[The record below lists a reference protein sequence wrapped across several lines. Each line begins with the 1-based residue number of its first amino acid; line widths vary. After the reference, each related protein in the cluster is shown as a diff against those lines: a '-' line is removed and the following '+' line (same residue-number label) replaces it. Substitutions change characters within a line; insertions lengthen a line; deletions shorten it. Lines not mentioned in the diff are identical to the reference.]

1 MTVSRTGKYIAGVS
15 TGYLTTVAGIIVSLA
30 LTPFILRYLDAEA
43 YGIFTLGTNVI
54 MFLTLIDIGVAAGI
68 NVHLA
73 QNIGRIDA
81 EEISRYASSGF
92 FFQLLIV
99 FMVIMGGLVLS
110 ILFPTFFE
118 VPENLTVEA
127 TWMVLILASSVALSL
142 AVQPFSSILIAH
154 QLVYVDNFI
163 RLLLLFLR
171 TAITIAL
178 ISNGFG
184 ILSMAIANLTA
195 TGITAVLSVWRAYRL
210 VNGLQISYR
219 LISPEI
225 IRSAG
230 STGIWFSI
238 GGIAGLVIQSVDNTI
253 AGKLVSLESV
263 TTLAITGKV
272 YFLSQGLLYQLTNVA
287 RPMMGQL
294 IGQGKMDQALKAYRH
309 LFAVSTGLA
318 IIACATLWSING
330 VFVAAWVGEQHY
342 GGTLLDLAFALNLL
356 VNVWTMPN
364 RATLSAGLIVRPQV
378 VMRVLE
384 AILNLGLSLL
394 LTMRFGL
401 IGVVISTAMVA
412 MVTSLFYLPYLTA
425 HMFERS
431 FRRFLLDDA
440 IPVLRLLVIIFPS
453 AYVVRMLTQTLGG
466 FEGVLIGV
474 VGVGGLGV
482 FLWWFMVFDD
492 DLRAYISKLLMSQLS
507 RFGVVKKVQ

>member
-1 MTVSRTGKYIAGVS
+1 MSRTSKYIAGIS
-15 TGYLTTVAGIIVSLA
+15 TGYLTTVAGIVVSLA

-73 QNIGRIDA
+73 QNVGRIDA

-99 FMVIMGGLVLS
+99 FMVIIGGLVLS

-184 ILSMAIANLTA
+184 ILSMAIANLAA

-294 IGQGKMDQALKAYRH
+294 IGQGKKDQALKAYRQ

-330 VFVAAWVGEQHY
+330 VFVASWVGEQHY
-342 GGTLLDLAFALNLL
+342 GGIWLDLAFALNLL
-356 VNVWTMPN
+356 VNVWIMPN
-364 RATLSAGLIVRPQV
+364 RATLSAGLIVRPQTFS
-378 VMRVLE
+378 RLLE
-384 AILNLGLSLL
+384 ALLNLLLSVFLA
-394 LTMRFGL
+394 MRFGL
-401 IGVVISTAMVA
+401 VGVVISTSLSAV
-412 MVTSLFYLPYLTA
+412 VTSFFYLPYLTA
-425 HMFERS
+425 
-431 FRRFLLDDA
+431 RFFDRDFVQFLIDDA
-440 IPVLRLLVIIFPS
+440 RRVSVLLLLLIPVVLLSRLIAS
-453 AYVVRMLTQTLGG
+453 D
-466 FEGVLIGV
+466 
-474 VGVGGLGV
+474 VGGYGGVAVGGIITGVTGFLGFW
-482 FLWWFMVFDD
+482 FLVLDD
-492 DLRAYISKLLMSQLS
+492 DLRSTFIERWQIAVRRLRI
-507 RFGVVKKVQ
+507 VH